1 MSRVIGFVY
10 AYSFYVTSF
19 LSLLSLVML
28 FGGIAAL
35 KCAAAERHCTVP
47 FGKLAAARQPILMML
62 VSDSGMRAGPC
73 GTRVTKASLIA
84 GL

>member
-19 LSLLSLVML
+19 LSLLSMVVL

-47 FGKLAAARQPILMML
+47 FGKLAAARQPVLMA
-62 VSDSGMRAGPC
+62 GMRGGPC
-73 GTRVTKASLIA
+73 GTRVTRASLIV